1 MAKNEQEKDAID
13 EAAKKLQ
20 EEKEALLNEIK
31 GTYGKLDE
39 EKGKAEEATTE
50 TTETTDSTSKADS
63 QIETGSSEI
72 GSDTGSGEDSLPDD
86 LSDDL
91 EEGLTQTAVMTGS
104 PMPKYGKGFLFV
116 PITTVLTIAAIVL
129 GHIPPITSGIPSNQI
144 FRYIYIGFGALLI
157 AAALILIVN
166 AINDSDIL
174 TNAQMGK
181 LVTTGI
187 YSKTRNPMYAGVLFA
202 CTGALFISG
211 NAFMYALPILYWLFL
226 TVLVQKTEEPLLLN
240 RFEDEYKEY
249 MENTYR
255 VFPLPKN

>member
-1 MAKNEQEKDAID
+1 MK
-13 EAAKKLQ
+13 
-20 EEKEALLNEIK
+20 
-31 GTYGKLDE
+31 
-39 EKGKAEEATTE
+39 
-50 TTETTDSTSKADS
+50 SK
-63 QIETGSSEI
+63 
-72 GSDTGSGEDSLPDD
+72 
-86 LSDDL
+86 
-91 EEGLTQTAVMTGS
+91 
-104 PMPKYGKGFLFV
+104 
-116 PITTVLTIAAIVL
+116 
-129 GHIPPITSGIPSNQI
+129 I